1 MNADDLL
8 RRALEI
14 FEVIGDPVSANL
26 YREIERYLDA
36 PKDEPV
42 AWIPEDE
49 LSEGYPYDVMFPYSK
64 VDIIRWFPVYGP
76 KIKTDPMTKEEID
89 SKFALDGSMFSSYT
103 AFKQGIRFAERH
115 HGIGGGDND

>member
-89 SKFALDGSMFSSYT
+89 SKF
-103 AFKQGIRFAERH
+103 E
-115 HGIGGGDND
+115 IGRAHV